1 VELATAACQNGGMSA
16 DPIAILRIELIDI
29 EPLIWRRVAVPTA
42 TNLQTLNR
50 IIQAAMGWQDHHLWE
65 FTADDKT
72 YGVPDPE
79 DASWGHKVYRAST
92 TKLASLIEGGVTA
105 FEYTYDM
112 GDNWEHRIVV
122 ERVESAEPNM
132 LYPDFRGG
140 ERRCPPE
147 DCGGFPGYYEFL
159 DAIAGPDKGKGS
171 RQKKEMLAWYG
182 RPYDPEDNDDAQI
195 RATLKG
201 IAANAGRGGRSKPVN
216 A

>member
-1 VELATAACQNGGMSA
+1 MELATAACQNGGMSA

-42 TNLQTLNR
+42 TNLQTLHR
-50 IIQAAMGWQDHHLWE
+50 IIQAAMGWQDYHLWE
-65 FTADDKT
+65 FTADGKT

-92 TKLASLIEGGVTA
+92 TKLISLIEGGVTA

-112 GDNWEHRIVV
+112 GDNWKHRIVV
-122 ERVESAEPNM
+122 ERVEPAEPGQF
-132 LYPDFRGG
+132 YPDFHGG

-147 DCGGFPGYYEFL
+147 DCGSVPGYYEFL

-182 RPYDPEDNDDAQI
+182 RSYDPDDIDEAQI
-195 RATLKG
+195 RAALKRL
-201 IAANAGRGGRSKPVN
+201 ANDNRRGRSKP
-216 A
+216 ADA

>member
-1 VELATAACQNGGMSA
+1 
-16 DPIAILRIELIDI
+16 
-29 EPLIWRRVAVPTA
+29 
-42 TNLQTLNR
+42 
-50 IIQAAMGWQDHHLWE
+50 MGWQDCHLWE

-79 DASWGHKVYRAST
+79 DASWGHRVYRASN
-92 TKLASLIEGGVTA
+92 TKLASLIEGGLTA

-112 GDNWEHRIVV
+112 GDNWAHRIVV
-122 ERVESAEPNM
+122 ERVEPAEPGM
-132 LYPDFRGG
+132 LHPDFRGG

-182 RPYDPEDNDDAQI
+182 RPYDPDDIDQGQI
-195 RATLKG
+195 CNALRR
-201 IAANAGRGGRSKPVN
+201 IANARRRGRSKPVN
-216 A
+216 T

>member
-16 DPIAILRIELIDI
+16 DPIAVLRIELIDI
-29 EPLIWRRVAVPTA
+29 EPLIWRRAAVSTA
-42 TNLQTLNR
+42 INLQTLHR
-50 IIQAAMGWQDHHLWE
+50 IIQAAMGWQDYHLWE

-79 DASWGHKVYRAST
+79 DASWRHKVYRAST
-92 TKLASLIEGGVTA
+92 TKLASLIEGGITA

-112 GDNWEHRIVV
+112 GDNWEHRITI
-122 ERVESAEPNM
+122 ERTAPAEAGK
-132 LYPDFRGG
+132 LYPEFLGG

-159 DAIAGPDKGKGS
+159 DVIAGADKGKGS

-182 RPYDPEDNDDAQI
+182 RPYDPDDIDEAQI
-195 RATLKG
+195 RAALRRL
-201 IAANAGRGGRSKPVN
+201 ANTARRGRSKPVN

>member
-16 DPIAILRIELIDI
+16 DPIAILRIELNDI

-42 TNLQTLNR
+42 TNLQTLHR
-50 IIQAAMGWQDHHLWE
+50 IIQAAMGWQDYHLWE
-65 FTADDKT
+65 FAAGEELYGRPEPDDAMC
-72 YGVPDPE
+72 DR
-79 DASWGHKVYRAST
+79 KVRRASA
-92 TKLASLIEGGVTA
+92 TKLASLVERGVTA

-122 ERVESAEPNM
+122 ERVEPAEPGT

-159 DAIAGPDKGKGS
+159 DIIAGPDKGKGS

-182 RPYDPEDNDDAQI
+182 RPYVPDDIEEAQI
-195 RATLKG
+195 RSALKRIAT
-201 IAANAGRGGRSKPVN
+201 RRRSKPVN

>member
-42 TNLQTLNR
+42 TNLQTLHH
-50 IIQAAMGWQDHHLWE
+50 IIQAAMGWQDYHLWE
-65 FTADDKT
+65 FTADDRT
-72 YGVPDPE
+72 YGVPDPQ
-79 DASWGHKVYRAST
+79 DAAGGHKVYRAST
-92 TKLASLIEGGVTA
+92 TKLASLIESSVTA

-122 ERVESAEPNM
+122 ERIEPAEPGKF
-132 LYPDFRGG
+132 YPEFRGG

-147 DCGGFPGYYEFL
+147 DCGSVPGYYEFL

-171 RQKKEMLAWYG
+171 RQKREMLAWYG
-182 RPYDPEDNDDAQI
+182 RPYDPDDIDEAQI
-195 RATLKG
+195 RAALKPL
-201 IAANAGRGGRSKPVN
+201 ANARRRSKSSNP
-216 A
+216 